1 MDYINET
8 FDYKDGNLNFELL
21 NGINFKNPDIKKFPV
36 VKILNKVPNK
46 PSYFE
51 TILISINDFLV
62 MKYLKGDI
70 NYLSLNNNLIKLIK
84 TPYFTRFYKSNPK
97 NIIDIRI
104 MVKKVVSYL
113 NKTKLN

>member
-1 MDYINET
+1 ME
-8 FDYKDGNLNFELL
+8 
-21 NGINFKNPDIKKFPV
+21 INFKYPDVKKFPV
-36 VKILNKVPNK
+36 IKLLKNVPSK

-51 TILISINDFLV
+51 TILISINDYLV

-70 NYLSLNNNLIKLIK
+70 NYFSLNNKLVKLIK
-84 TPYFTRFYKSNPK
+84 TPYFTRYYKSNPK

-113 NKTKLN
+113 NKRKLN